1 MKFLDKFNIKVK
13 DENLIITALTHT
25 SYANEHKV
33 ESYERLEFLGD
44 AVLQI
49 IMSDYLYTHTNLKE
63 GEMSKK
69 RSSYVCE
76 QALYEYAKIWG
87 YIPYIRVGNGQKD
100 NINETIVAD
109 IFESILGAIYL
120 DQGIDKCREIIKE
133 LVIPFVLNNT
143 KFLKDYKSA
152 LQELVQT
159 EKKSLEYVLVDEV
172 GPSHDKYF
180 TVEVIVDEIVFGRGS
195 GKSKKEAEQQAAKD
209 AYNKRARI

>member
-1 MKFLDKFNIKVK
+1 MKFLDKFNIKMK
-13 DENLIITALTHT
+13 DEKLIITALTHT
-25 SYANEHKV
+25 SYANEHNV

-49 IMSDYLYTHTNLKE
+49 IMSDYLYTHTSLKE

-87 YIPYIRVGNGQKD
+87 YIPYIKVGNGQKD
-100 NINETIVAD
+100 NVNETIVAD

-120 DQGIDKCREIIKE
+120 DQGIDKCKEIIHE
-133 LVIPFVLNNT
+133 IVIPFVLSNT

-159 EKKSLEYVLVDEV
+159 EKKSLEYVLVGEE
-172 GPSHDKYF
+172 GPAHDKYF
-180 TVEVIVDEIVFGRGS
+180 TVEVIVDDIVFGRGS

-209 AYNKRARI
+209 AYNKRAGI

>member
-1 MKFLDKFNIKVK
+1 MKFLDKFNIKMK
-13 DENLIITALTHT
+13 NEELITTALTHT
-25 SYANEHKV
+25 SYANEHNV

-87 YIPYIRVGNGQKD
+87 YIPYIKVGNGQKD
-100 NINETIVAD
+100 NVNETIVAD

-120 DQGIDKCREIIKE
+120 DQGIDKCREIIE
-133 LVIPFVLNNT
+133 EIVIPFVLNNT

-159 EKKSLEYVLVDEV
+159 EKKSLEYVLIGEE
-172 GPSHDKYF
+172 GPAHDKFF
-180 TVEVIVDEIVFGRGS
+180 TVEVIVDDIVFGRGS
-195 GKSKKEAEQQAAKD
+195 GHSKKEAEQQAAKD

>member
-1 MKFLDKFNIKVK
+1 MKFLDKFNIKMQNE
-13 DENLIITALTHT
+13 DLIITALTHT

-49 IMSDYLYTHTNLKE
+49 LMSDYLYNNTKLKE

-69 RSSYVCE
+69 RSTYVCE
-76 QALYEYAKIWG
+76 HALAEYAKVWG
-87 YIPYIRVGNGQKD
+87 YIPYIKVGNGQKGNVND
-100 NINETIVAD
+100 TIVAD
-109 IFESILGAIYL
+109 IFEALLGAIYL
-120 DQGIDKCREIIKE
+120 DQGIEKCREIIKE
-133 LVIPFVLNNT
+133 IAIPHVLNGT

-159 EKKSLEYVLVDEV
+159 ERKSLEYILVKEE
-172 GPSHDKYF
+172 GPSHDKFF
-180 TVEVIVDEIVFGRGS
+180 TVEVRVDDIVFGIGS
-195 GKSKKEAEQQAAKD
+195 GHSKKEAEQQAAKD

>member
-1 MKFLDKFNIKVK
+1 MKFLDKFNIKMK
-13 DENLIITALTHT
+13 NEELITTALTHT
-25 SYANEHKV
+25 SYANEHNV

-87 YIPYIRVGNGQKD
+87 YIPYIKVGNGQKD
-100 NINETIVAD
+100 NVNETIVAD

-133 LVIPFVLNNT
+133 IVLPFVLNNT

-159 EKKSLEYVLVDEV
+159 EKKSLEYVLIGEE
-172 GPSHDKYF
+172 GPAHDKFF
-180 TVEVIVDEIVFGRGS
+180 TVEVIVDDIVFGRGS
-195 GKSKKEAEQQAAKD
+195 GHSKKEAEQQAAKD

>member
-1 MKFLDKFNIKVK
+1 MEFLKKFNIKMNNEK
-13 DENLIITALTHT
+13 LIDTALTHT
-25 SYANEHKV
+25 SYANEHNV
-33 ESYERLEFLGD
+33 PSYERLEFLGD

-69 RSSYVCE
+69 RSTYVCE
-76 QALYEYAKIWG
+76 QALAEYAKVWG
-87 YIPYIRVGNGQKD
+87 YIPYIKVGNGQKD
-100 NINETIVAD
+100 NVNDTIVAD
-109 IFESILGAIYL
+109 IFEALLGAIYL

-133 LVIPFVLNNT
+133 ISIPYVLSNV

-159 EKKSLEYVLVDEV
+159 ERKSLEYVLIHEE
-172 GPSHDKYF
+172 GPAHDKFF
-180 TVEVIVDEIVFGRGS
+180 TFEVRVDGIVFGTGS
-195 GKSKKEAEQQAAKD
+195 GHSKKEAEQQAAKD

>member
-1 MKFLDKFNIKVK
+1 MKFLDKFNIKMK
-13 DENLIITALTHT
+13 NEDLIITALTHT
-25 SYANEHKV
+25 SYANEHNV

-49 IMSDYLYTHTNLKE
+49 LMSDYLYNNSKLKE

-76 QALYEYAKIWG
+76 QALVEYAKVWG
-87 YIPYIRVGNGQKD
+87 YIPYIKVGNGQKD
-100 NINETIVAD
+100 NVNDTIIAD

-120 DQGIDKCREIIKE
+120 EQGIDKCREIIEKI
-133 LVIPFVLNNT
+133 VIPYVKSNI

-159 EKKSLEYVLVDEV
+159 EKKSLEYVLVGEE
-172 GPSHDKYF
+172 GPSHDKFF
-180 TVEVIVDEIVFGRGS
+180 TVEVVVDDIVFGRGS
-195 GKSKKEAEQQAAKD
+195 GHSKKEAEQQAAKD
-209 AYNKRARI
+209 AYNKRARR